1 MAQCWAAC
9 VWKAEGIGHARFP
22 EAGGRIDSHSLVPML
37 GWNLLCVQP
46 PSCPPSPSWQAVVQ
60 GRQTLSLS
68 QDRCVLAAL
77 FAPSLGSPPPSPL
90 PHPSRALSV
99 ECPVPGSLASLLS
112 SLMLLVAA
120 FALTKKGLRFGFHN
134 CCGGICYLSY
144 VWCVSGLEMPPST
157 IVCSPS

>member
-1 MAQCWAAC
+1 MPDF
-9 VWKAEGIGHARFP
+9 RRR
-22 EAGGRIDSHSLVPML
+22 EAGLTATAWSPCWGGICCVCSLLPA
-37 GWNLLCVQP
+37 P
-46 PSCPPSPSWQAVVQ
+46 TPSWQAVVQ
-60 GRQTLSLS
+60 GRQTPSPS

-77 FAPSLGSPPPSPL
+77 SVPSLGSPPPSPL
-90 PHPSRALSV
+90 PHPSRALLV

-112 SLMLLVAA
+112 SLMFLVAA

>member
-1 MAQCWAAC
+1 MPDF
-9 VWKAEGIGHARFP
+9 RRR
-22 EAGGRIDSHSLVPML
+22 EAGLTATAWSPCWGGICCVCSLLPA
-37 GWNLLCVQP
+37 P
-46 PSCPPSPSWQAVVQ
+46 PPPSWQAVVQ
-60 GRQTLSLS
+60 GRQTPSPS

-77 FAPSLGSPPPSPL
+77 SAPSLGSPPSSPL
-90 PHPSRALSV
+90 PHPSRALLV

-112 SLMLLVAA
+112 SLMFLVAA
-120 FALTKKGLRFGFHN
+120 FALTKKGLWFGFHN